1 MIISKTPFRISLIG
15 GGTDFPTYY
24 NHNDGLVIGGTINKY
39 CYVTARF
46 LPNVFNYKHRIVW
59 SKNEVVRNNKQIIH
73 PTVKAVFHYL
83 KISKGL
89 EIHYQGDLQK
99 NSGLGTSSSFCVGLI
114 NALKNLH
121 GSKVNKLYLAKSSI
135 KIEQDI
141 MNENCGSQDQIWDLL
156 DSDEDGV
163 SDLVE
168 FQWNEASGLN
178 CTNTLE
184 NERSIV
190 DENGCGFS
198 QLDADGDSVPNGI
211 DICPGT
217 PALLSVDEEG
227 CSISQKQETSSSSS
241 GPPAFV
247 IASIFVVLVLAIG
260 AGVAVFAQNSKKSKK
275 KKKKRSKSV
284 PSQAA
289 APAVGEYSEQ
299 AAQALAPEPTPLP
312 ELSGNTVDEDGIEWA
327 QDAAGNWYWREENG
341 QFELYES

>member
-59 SKNEVVRNNKQIIH
+59 SKNEVVKNNKQIIH

-121 GSKVNKLYLAKSSI
+121 GNKVNKLYLAKSSI

-141 MNENCGSQDQIWDLL
+141 MNENCGSQDQIWASYGGFNSIRFSRKQFKVNKIKISDKKLKSLCKNFFLIYTGINKFSNIIEKDKLVRFDKNIKYLDQIHQLAKEFKSQITNTNNFSFVGNILNEYWDLKKNL
-156 DSDEDGV
+156 SYKV
-163 SDLVE
+163 SNYKI
-168 FQWNEASGLN
+168 NEIYKESLNCGASGGKIIG
-178 CTNTLE
+178 
-184 NERSIV
+184 S
-190 DENGCGFS
+190 GGGGF
-198 QLDADGDSVPNGI
+198 
-211 DICPGT
+211 
-217 PALLSVDEEG
+217 LLIY
-227 CSISQKQETSSSSS
+227 C
-241 GPPAFV
+241 
-247 IASIFVVLVLAIG
+247 
-260 AGVAVFAQNSKKSKK
+260 KK
-275 KKKKRSKSV
+275 KFHNKLRKKLFKLPIIKFDFVKEGSQIIFRS
-284 PSQAA
+284 
-289 APAVGEYSEQ
+289 
-299 AAQALAPEPTPLP
+299 
-312 ELSGNTVDEDGIEWA
+312 
-327 QDAAGNWYWREENG
+327 
-341 QFELYES
+341 